1 LFFGVDAMSI
11 RKRFWRTAKGEEKQA
26 WIVDYADQG
35 GKRHIKTFERKK
47 DAKDYADKASVD
59 VKAGVH
65 VADSETVT
73 VSKAA
78 ALWLEDCAANGLE
91 RATLAQYRQHVNLHI
106 APYLGREKLSRLS
119 TPMVCDFRD
128 KLRRGDPAPGETEGR
143 ARSPAL
149 IRKIVT
155 SLGSLIGHAK
165 ERGRFAGANPVR
177 DIAKGKRGHGKR
189 AEKRQKGRL
198 QIGRDIPSR
207 DEIKRLLEASAR
219 QQTPILKVAIFCG
232 LRASELRGLR
242 WIDVDLKRGEIHVKQ
257 RADRYLQIGPPK
269 SDAGERKVPIPPNV
283 LKALKE
289 WKLACPNG
297 ELGLVF
303 PSSTG
308 KLQHHSNI
316 VRDIL
321 TPAMKE
327 AWLVTADGK
336 PKYGL
341 HSLRHFFAS
350 WLINRKEDGGREM
363 PLKTAQM
370 LLGHSSITMTADVY
384 GHLFPR
390 GDDAAELA
398 EAERSILG

>member
-1 LFFGVDAMSI
+1 MSV
-11 RKRFWRTAKGEEKQA
+11 RKRTWKTSKGETKEA
-26 WIVDYADQG
+26 WVVDYADQT
-35 GKRHIKTFERKK
+35 GKRRLRTFDRKSK
-47 DAKDYADKASVD
+47 AKDFAAIATNEIKQ
-59 VKAGVH
+59 GVH
-65 VADSETVT
+65 TPESMSPT
-73 VSKAA
+73 VSEAA
-78 ALWLEDCAANGLE
+78 ELWLEDCAARGLE
-91 RATLAQYRQHVNLHI
+91 KATLAQYSQHVRHHI
-106 APYLGREKLSRLS
+106 IPYLGKQKLSRLS
-119 TPMVCDFRD
+119 TPSVCDFRD
-128 KLRRGDPAPGETEGR
+128 KLRRGDPAPDEKEGHS
-143 ARSPAL
+143 RSPAL
-149 IRKIVT
+149 VRKIMT

-165 ERGRFAGANPVR
+165 ERGKFAGANPVR
-177 DIAKGKRGHGKR
+177 DISKGKRGHSKR
-189 AEKRQKGRL
+189 TEKRQKGRL

-207 DEIKRLLEASAR
+207 DEIKRLLEAPA
-219 QQTPILKVAIFCG
+219 QQHTPILKVAVFCG

-242 WIDVDLKRGEIHVKQ
+242 WIDVDLKHGEIHVKQ

-269 SDAGERKVPIPPNV
+269 SDAGERKVPIPPGV
-283 LKALKE
+283 LLSLKE
-289 WKLACPNG
+289 WKLACPKG

-303 PSSTG
+303 PSTTG
-308 KLQHHSNI
+308 KAQHHSNI

-321 TPAMKE
+321 NPAMKE
-327 AWLVTADGK
+327 AGLMTADGK

-398 EAERSILG
+398 DAERGIMG

>member
-1 LFFGVDAMSI
+1 MSV
-11 RKRFWRTAKGEEKQA
+11 RKRTWKTATGEAKEA
-26 WIVDYADQG
+26 WVVDYTDQD
-35 GKRHIKTFERKK
+35 GKRRLRTFDRKSK
-47 DAKDYADKASVD
+47 AKDFAATATVEIKQ
-59 VKAGVH
+59 GVH
-65 VADSETVT
+65 TPESQSIT
-73 VSKAA
+73 VSEAA
-78 ALWLEDCAANGLE
+78 GLWLEDCTANGLE

-106 APYLGREKLSRLS
+106 KPYLGRTKLSRLS
-119 TPMVCDFRD
+119 TPLVCDFRD

-143 ARSPAL
+143 PRSPAL

-155 SLGSLIGHAK
+155 SLGSLVGHAK
-165 ERGRFAGANPVR
+165 ERGKFAGQIRCR
-177 DIAKGKRGHGKR
+177 DLAKSKRGHSKR

-198 QIGRDIPSR
+198 HVGRDIPSR
-207 DEIKRLLEASAR
+207 DEIRRLLDASPQR
-219 QQTPILKVAIFCG
+219 QTPILKVAVFCG

-257 RADRYLQIGPPK
+257 RADRYLEIGPPK
-269 SDAGERKVPIPPNV
+269 SDAGERTVPFPPGV
-283 LKALKE
+283 LIALKE
-289 WKLACPNG
+289 WKLACPKG

-303 PSSTG
+303 PTSSG
-308 KLQHHSNI
+308 KAQHHSNI

-321 TPAMKE
+321 NPSMLE
-327 AWLVTADGK
+327 SGLVTPDGK

-363 PLKTAQM
+363 PLKTAQK

-398 EAERSILG
+398 EAEREIVG